1 MPTETSAPVTAVI
14 VPYFQRE
21 PGILRKCVE
30 SVLAQED
37 AGDVRLI
44 VVDDESPV
52 PAAEELQGLYPDDP
66 RVQVIRQTNAGPGA
80 ARNKGLDTLPEG
92 TEYVAFIDS
101 DDWWEPDF
109 LADAIAALNHD
120 YDIFFANSKRHGF
133 DEARFDWHASTNR
146 RLIPADHQL
155 IDGRRELYAFKGS
168 FFDYALV
175 RSNIIST
182 SALAYRYSRF
192 PTLRFST
199 KLFNGQD
206 RLFKLHL
213 SKQTDKVAFC
223 PRILVNEG
231 TGINI
236 YDSAKWGNSKS
247 LRLLANYIRLSKT
260 ILTELSLNS
269 EQQESVLHQLND
281 SRLSLTA
288 SVLHLLKSRQRID
301 WAILRR
307 TVSEDPQILINFIPN
322 LASII
327 WQRLRSSKKNATRL

>member
-21 PGILRKCVE
+21 SGILRKCVE

-37 AGDVRLI
+37 AGTFRLI

-66 RVQVIRQTNAGPGA
+66 RVQVIRQKNAGPGA
-80 ARNKGLDTLPEG
+80 ARNQGLDRLPEG

-109 LADAIAALNHD
+109 LANAVAALNHG
-120 YDIFFANSKRHGF
+120 YDIFFANSRRHGF

-155 IDGRRELYAFKGS
+155 IDGPRELYAFKGS

-182 SALAYRYSRF
+182 SALAYRHSRF

-213 SKQTDKVAFC
+213 SKHTDKVAFC

-236 YDSAKWGNSKS
+236 YDSAKWGSAKS

-260 ILTELSLNS
+260 ILSELSLTPGQRRLIQS
-269 EQQESVLHQLND
+269 QLND
-281 SRLSLTA
+281 TRFSLTA
-288 SVLHLLKSRQRID
+288 SLLHLLKTGESID
-301 WAILRR
+301 WTLVRK
-307 TVSEDPQILINFIPN
+307 TVNADPRLLVQFIPN
-322 LASII
+322 LARIVR
-327 WQRLRSSKKNATRL
+327 QQMRSS